1 MLTTESI
8 VGGAAGHTPSQRSNR
23 PSGLSAAH
31 LKIDAVSKRY
41 RSRDGTDTLA
51 LDNVSLDIADGEF
64 IVLVGASGCG
74 KSTLLRIVCGLLS
87 PTNGAVTLG
96 GTAINA
102 PRDDTAMVFQSPTLL
117 PWATILDNVLFPL
130 KMLGTLR
137 PESVAEAM
145 SLLKLV
151 DLQGF
156 ENKYPRELSG
166 GMQQRVALCRGL
178 VQKPSVLLMDEPFGA
193 LDALTREEMSL
204 ELLRIWAQQPKTLLF
219 VTHSISEAVLLADRV
234 VVMSPRPGRI
244 EEVIPIDMPRP
255 RSFDQLGSHT
265 AQEAIRRI
273 RQIIYSDKTA
283 GNVAN
288 VE

>member
-1 MLTTESI
+1 MLITESI
-8 VGGAAGHTPSQRSNR
+8 AGSASGHTPSPTSNR

-255 RSFDQLGSHT
+255 RSFDQLGSHK